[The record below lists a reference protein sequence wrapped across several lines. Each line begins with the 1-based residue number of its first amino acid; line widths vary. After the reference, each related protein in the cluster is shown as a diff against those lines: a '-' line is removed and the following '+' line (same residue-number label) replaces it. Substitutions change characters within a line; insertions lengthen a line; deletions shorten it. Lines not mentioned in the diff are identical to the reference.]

1 MAAIITMD
9 IKSPTE
15 DYLALFDEPVG
26 TVLRVDNFET
36 VMRRIEENIPEGKT
50 FELTSI
56 NPGTQLYTMYG
67 CGHCIVTANVVVT
80 T

>member
-9 IKSPTE
+9 INSAPE
-15 DYLALFDEPVG
+15 RYLELFGEPVG

-36 VMRRIEENIPEGKT
+36 VMRRIEENIPEGQT

-67 CGHCIVTANVVVT
+67 CGHCIVTTNVTVT
-80 T
+80 P